1 MYRNIFFDLD
11 GTLTDSKEGI
21 LNCVRYAIEQIGDPV
36 PPEDTLLR
44 FIGPPLQESFAVYC
58 GYGPEKIEWAVTLY
72 RERYG
77 PVGQF
82 ENYPAP
88 GASDMLARLKERGCT
103 LALASSKPEHLCR
116 SICERFGFT
125 PHLSAIAGSTPS
137 GDRSKA
143 DVIRAVMDA
152 LGLTDADRPSILMV
166 GDRKFDV
173 LGAKACGIDC
183 LGVEFFGY
191 AAPHELEDHG
201 AVAVVRTTQELEDY
215 ILSH

>member
-88 GASDMLARLKERGCT
+88 GAADMLARLKERGCT

-125 PHLSAIAGSTPS
+125 PHLSAIVGSTPS

-166 GDRKFDV
+166 GDRK
-173 LGAKACGIDC
+173 
-183 LGVEFFGY
+183 
-191 AAPHELEDHG
+191 
-201 AVAVVRTTQELEDY
+201 
-215 ILSH
+215 